1 MLVGQLNEALENAGP
16 YTSVFNSK
24 TDDRYRARDVA
35 AMVKP
40 LFNWRTIQDDNK
52 GVIKAIRRA
61 VKAGV
66 ASTVGARRWFQKFHA
81 VSLLGGWARREEEAR
96 KQSTN
101 KEA

>member
-1 MLVGQLNEALENAGP
+1 MVRQLNEALQDIGP
-16 YTSVFNSK
+16 YRSFLNAKANVWYAASEVV
-24 TDDRYRARDVA
+24 ARVQS
-35 AMVKP
+35 
-40 LFNWRTIQDDNK
+40 LFKWRTIQDGNK

-66 ASTVGARRWFQKFHA
+66 ASTAGARRWFQKFHA
-81 VSLLGGWARREEEAR
+81 ISLLGGWARREEEAR